1 MVIRGELDA
10 TKVLGI
16 REGTE
21 AELDAL
27 FDLVDEDR
35 SNSITR
41 DEWHEFV
48 GHRKKDLLELYDKLH
63 KTKMIGVEYTAN
75 VVIDLREGLS
85 AFRQGVQ
92 KGWKIGE
99 VCGTVMPT
107 EPGSESFIHGH
118 FSKIKSKDTDIIIKF
133 DLPDGSSK
141 TLTFESYVTRDDLKQ
156 VLQGSTL
163 ATMLGAKR
171 GSEED
176 LDELFNTLDADHD
189 NAIEKLEWKDF
200 VTDRMKDLD
209 DLYDKLHH
217 TKMMG
222 IEYTGNTVLDMH
234 KGLRAEAQGVQ
245 KGWKVGEVNGTAMPV
260 DEVFIH
266 GFLGK
271 IKEKDEPITVKFKL
285 PDGSDKDLTFESY
298 VTRAD
303 LKGALASAR
312 HLSVDAPAP
321 PVAYTKAVEAAKRRG
336 SLLD

>member
-1 MVIRGELDA
+1 MHVRTHLR
-10 TKVLGI
+10 VQ
-16 REGTE
+16 
-21 AELDAL
+21 
-27 FDLVDEDR
+27 
-35 SNSITR
+35 
-41 DEWHEFV
+41 
-48 GHRKKDLLELYDKLH
+48 DLLELYDKLH

-200 VTDRMKDLD
+200 VTDRMKAC
-209 DLYDKLHH
+209 KCTRTCARSTPHHIAPSRTAAHH
-217 TKMMG
+217 TAPHH
-222 IEYTGNTVLDMH
+222 TSPHRTVHRSRNTH
-234 KGLRAEAQGVQ
+234 AGPRR
-245 KGWKVGEVNGTAMPV
+245 PV
-260 DEVFIH
+260 
-266 GFLGK
+266 
-271 IKEKDEPITVKFKL
+271 
-285 PDGSDKDLTFESY
+285 
-298 VTRAD
+298 
-303 LKGALASAR
+303 
-312 HLSVDAPAP
+312 
-321 PVAYTKAVEAAKRRG
+321 
-336 SLLD
+336 